1 MKEKRLSFFYL
12 RHLNS
17 VDTIF
22 LMKYFTHSLGFFNQ
36 KTVLNIKTGKDKLA
50 EKELNI

>member
-1 MKEKRLSFFYL
+1 MKEKRLSFFL
-12 RHLNS
+12 LKKLNN

-22 LMKYFTHSLGFFNQ
+22 LMKYFTYSLGFFNQ